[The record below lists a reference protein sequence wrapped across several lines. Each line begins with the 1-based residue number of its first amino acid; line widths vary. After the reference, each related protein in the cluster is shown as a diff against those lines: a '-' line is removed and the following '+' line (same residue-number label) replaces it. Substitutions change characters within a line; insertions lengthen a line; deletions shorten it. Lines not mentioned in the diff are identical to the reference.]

1 VKGSA
6 SKTDMI
12 QIRKSEE
19 RGHANH
25 GWLDSYHTF
34 SFANY
39 YDPKHMGFRSL
50 RVINEDR
57 VAPGRGFGSHGH
69 RDMEILSYVL
79 EGSLA
84 HKDSMGHQ
92 EVLGPNEIQR
102 MSAGTGVMHSEF
114 NPSGT
119 EPVHFFQIWLEPAA
133 TGTPSSY
140 EQIRFDPE
148 EKKGKLKQLAGPDG
162 GSGVARINQD
172 ARVFVAE
179 LAKGDEIAYPLDS
192 RRHAWMHVI
201 RGSVSLNG
209 NTLYSGDAAAVDSE
223 EKLAVTGLNAEPS
236 EILLFD
242 LA

>member
-1 VKGSA
+1 
-6 SKTDMI
+6 MFE
-12 QIRKSEE
+12 IRKSEE
-19 RGHANH
+19 RGHASH

-84 HKDSMGHQ
+84 HKDNMGHQ
-92 EVLGPNEIQR
+92 EELGPNEIQR

-119 EPVHFFQIWLEPAA
+119 DPVHFFQIWIEPAT
-133 TGTPSSY
+133 TGTPASY

-148 EKKGKLKQLAGPDG
+148 EKKGKLKLLAGPHG
-162 GSGVARINQD
+162 GAGIAQINQD
-172 ARVFVAE
+172 AEVFVAE
-179 LAKGDEIAYPLDS
+179 LAKGEEVAYPLGS
-192 RRHAWMHVI
+192 TRHGWLHVI
-201 RGSVSLNG
+201 RGAVAFNG
-209 NTLYSGDAAAVDSE
+209 TTLHTGDSAAISRE
-223 EKLAVTGLNAEPS
+223 ELLVIAGVNAEPS

>member
-1 VKGSA
+1 MLQV
-6 SKTDMI
+6 
-12 QIRKSEE
+12 RKNEE
-19 RGHANH
+19 RGHSKL

-39 YDPKHMGFRSL
+39 YDPKQMGFRSL

-92 EVLGPNEIQR
+92 EELGPNEIQR

-114 NPSGT
+114 NPSSID
-119 EPVHFFQIWLEPAA
+119 PVHFLQIWIEPAT

-140 EQIRFDPE
+140 EQIRFDPS
-148 EKKGKLKQLAGPDG
+148 EKKGKFKLLAGPQG
-162 GSGVARINQD
+162 GTGVAQINQD
-172 ARVFVAE
+172 AQVFVTE
-179 LAKGDEIAYPLDS
+179 LANGEEVAYALGLK
-192 RRHAWMHVI
+192 RHAWVHVI
-201 RGSVSLNG
+201 RGAVTLNG
-209 NTLYSGDAAAVDSE
+209 ATLQTGDAVAVSRE
-223 EKLAVTGLNAEPS
+223 ETLALAGVNPEPS

>member
-1 VKGSA
+1 
-6 SKTDMI
+6 MI
-12 QIRKSEE
+12 SIRKSEE
-19 RGHANH
+19 RGHAEH

-34 SFANY
+34 SFADY
-39 YDPKHMGFRSL
+39 YDPNYMGFRSL

-57 VAPGRGFGSHGH
+57 VAPGRGFGSHPH

-84 HKDSMGHQ
+84 HKDNMGHE
-92 EVLGPNEIQR
+92 EVLGPNEIQS

-119 EPVHFFQIWLEPAA
+119 DPVHFFQIWLEPA
-133 TGTPSSY
+133 TKGTPSSY
-140 EQIRFDPE
+140 EQIRFDPA
-148 EKKGKLKQLAGPDG
+148 EKRGKLKLLAAPKG
-162 GSGVARINQD
+162 GAGVARINQD

-179 LAKGDEIAYPLDS
+179 LAKGEEIAYPLGS
-192 RRHAWMHVI
+192 KRHAWVHVV
-201 RGSVSLNG
+201 RGAVTLNG
-209 NTLYSGDAAAVDSE
+209 TTLHAGDAAAVNRE
-223 EKLAVTGLNAEPS
+223 EKLGVTGVNAEPS

>member
-1 VKGSA
+1 
-6 SKTDMI
+6 MI

-57 VAPGRGFGSHGH
+57 VSPGRGFGSHGH

-119 EPVHFFQIWLEPAA
+119 NPVHFLQIWIEPAA

-148 EKKGKLKQLAGPDG
+148 EKLSKLKLLAGPDG
-162 GSGVARINQD
+162 GPGVARINQD
-172 ARVFVAE
+172 AKVFVTE
-179 LAKGDEIAYPLDS
+179 LAKGDEVTYPVDS
-192 RRHAWMHVI
+192 SRHAWIHVI
-201 RGSVSLNG
+201 RGAVTLNG
-209 NTLYSGDAAAVDSE
+209 ATLRTGDAAAVEGE
-223 EKLAVTGLNAEPS
+223 EKLVLAGTNTESS
-236 EILLFD
+236 EVMLFD

>member
-1 VKGSA
+1 
-6 SKTDMI
+6 MI
-12 QIRKSEE
+12 EIRKSKD

-84 HKDSMGHQ
+84 HKDNMGHQ

-114 NPSGT
+114 NPSST
-119 EPVHFFQIWLEPAA
+119 EPVHFLQIWLEPAA

-140 EQIRFDPE
+140 EQIRFDPR
-148 EKKGKLKQLAGPDG
+148 EKQGRLKLLASPG
-162 GSGVARINQD
+162 GGAGVAKINQD
-172 ARVFVAE
+172 AQVFVAE
-179 LAKGDEIAYPLDS
+179 LAKGDEIAYPLGS
-192 RRHAWMHVI
+192 ERHAWIHVI
-201 RGSVSLNG
+201 RGAVTLNEA
-209 NTLYSGDAAAVDSE
+209 TLHTGDAAAVNR
-223 EKLAVTGLNAEPS
+223 EKGLTLSGVNDQPS

>member
-1 VKGSA
+1 
-6 SKTDMI
+6 MI

-25 GWLDSYHTF
+25 DWLDSYHTF
-34 SFANY
+34 SFADY

-102 MSAGTGVMHSEF
+102 MSAGTGVIHSEF
-114 NPSGT
+114 NPSSA
-119 EPVHFFQIWLEPAA
+119 EPVHFLQIWIEPATLGA
-133 TGTPSSY
+133 PSSY

-148 EKKGKLKQLAGPDG
+148 EKKGKLRLLAGPHG
-162 GSGVARINQD
+162 GAGVARINQD
-172 ARVFVAE
+172 AQVLAAE
-179 LAKGDEIAYPLDS
+179 LAKGDEIAYPLGS
-192 RRHAWMHVI
+192 QRHAWIHVV
-201 RGSVSLNG
+201 RGVVRFNG
-209 NTLYSGDAAAVDSE
+209 ATLLAGHAAAVNRE
-223 EKLAVTGLNAEPS
+223 ERLTLTGVHAEPS

-242 LA
+242 IA